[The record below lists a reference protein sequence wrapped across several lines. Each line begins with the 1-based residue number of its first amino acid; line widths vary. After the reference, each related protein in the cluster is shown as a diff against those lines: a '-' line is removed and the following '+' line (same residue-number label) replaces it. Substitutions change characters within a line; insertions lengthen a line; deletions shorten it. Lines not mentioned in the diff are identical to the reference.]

1 MGIGAVLLQTYPD
14 GKERP
19 VAYLSKKFTL
29 RPQNWCTIEQEPQ
42 KSTKGE
48 RWRLKLQQYRY
59 TIDHI
64 RGDDNAMP
72 DYLSRSPVDQGEEDP
87 DDYVQLMSTATQTE
101 DIIVMDTSTPQIV
114 AAVTTRAQAN
124 KIQTKAPH
132 VRDEEPGQTKI
143 TPKIGLHV
151 PDEETDN
158 KNKQQTT
165 VKIDDNM
172 IIPFTEEDM
181 REQQRSDYHIQH
193 IVTNIKKYNKK
204 FVILDDI
211 PYKKNS
217 SAALPVRTGAH
228 GMPSVTGT
236 GWHRY
241 HQHRDIS
248 PTYRQLSN
256 PTSEHQRTSNSI
268 FKHQSSS
275 RSLPKHR
282 HEIQQPQTAKKRALT
297 PTTRKSRKRT
307 KTIRSILSW
316 YNDRHPHTEECQRQ
330 KPIHNN
336 DCLCPRT
343 HRPYKAANDQWGLQ
357 MAIART
363 FGQYL
368 DKSSTLANWAVGLDT
383 VLGAYMSPQERERL
397 MQQQVRNYDQT
408 FTDMVLHVQN
418 EEPAVQD
425 QQQQTDN
432 QDEPSPQVLQQDHDS
447 MNLDLVLHVQ
457 NEEPLE
463 QTAEE
468 EDNHHYV
475 QGHQQPHLQCKIVIP
490 PRSKIVNISHLQPKV
505 VKQRTQ
511 YEQKIKNRKGSHW
524 SRRNRYRWEMIRQ
537 VFNDKTQGIG
547 FSTTM
552 VKQIL
557 RSMGIRYTNIN
568 MVGQTLFIGTTL
580 DRFLYKNLTRNL

>member
-1 MGIGAVLLQTYPD
+1 MVKWSDTTKTMDAKIAALSNQRKTDSDEQLSFVTFNYNATVHSTTKQIPFEMVF
-14 GKERP
+14 GKSPKLPFDRQSEVVSLEQHPEHITKLKKYISSLENEAKKNIIKSRQQ
-19 VAYLSKKFTL
+19 SKKRYDL
-29 RPQNWCTIEQEPQ
+29 HRSNPVYNLGDLVLVKTINNRRKFDVHHEGPFKIAQ
-42 KSTKGE
+42 
-48 RWRLKLQQYRY
+48 RLADKTYIIYYFLLLFSLLLLYSRY
-59 TIDHI
+59 
-64 RGDDNAMP
+64 
-72 DYLSRSPVDQGEEDP
+72 
-87 DDYVQLMSTATQTE
+87 
-101 DIIVMDTSTPQIV
+101 II
-114 AAVTTRAQAN
+114 
-124 KIQTKAPH
+124 H
-132 VRDEEPGQTKI
+132 
-143 TPKIGLHV
+143 
-151 PDEETDN
+151 
-158 KNKQQTT
+158 
-165 VKIDDNM
+165 NM
-172 IIPFTEEDM
+172 NRHP
-181 REQQRSDYHIQH
+181 
-193 IVTNIKKYNKK
+193 
-204 FVILDDI
+204 
-211 PYKKNS
+211 
-217 SAALPVRTGAH
+217 
-228 GMPSVTGT
+228 PS
-236 GWHRY
+236 RY

-282 HEIQQPQTAKKRALT
+282 HEIQQPQTAKQRRNA
-297 PTTRKSRKRT
+297 P
-307 KTIRSILSW
+307 W

-432 QDEPSPQVLQQDHDS
+432 QNEPSPQVLQQDHDS

-475 QGHQQPHLQCKIVIP
+475 QGHQQPHLQSKIVIP
-490 PRSKIVNISHLQPKV
+490 PRSKIV
-505 VKQRTQ
+505 
-511 YEQKIKNRKGSHW
+511 
-524 SRRNRYRWEMIRQ
+524 
-537 VFNDKTQGIG
+537 
-547 FSTTM
+547 
-552 VKQIL
+552 
-557 RSMGIRYTNIN
+557 
-568 MVGQTLFIGTTL
+568 
-580 DRFLYKNLTRNL
+580 